1 MDELVTLWR
10 AQVVVS
16 YGLSFSKDDFWEVIK
31 LACWQNEY
39 NPIFDYLK
47 PLKWDGRDRFGE
59 LARRMGQT
67 DPLAETLLRKF
78 FISAVVRPMEW
89 MNHHPSVN
97 WKVDTCLIL
106 KGRQGYR
113 KSSFSRALVPHPH
126 LFSDSLPNIQLKPKD
141 ASLHM
146 LGRWIIEQAE
156 FEGHVQRSSIEAMKA
171 FITRESED
179 FRKHYGRAETHT
191 RRPSVLVG
199 TTNSDQFLND
209 PTGDRRF
216 WVIELPKEKKIDL
229 AWVLSNRDQLWAQA
243 VAAYAA
249 GEQWWLTDDED
260 VLNSQRNDRYRR
272 LESYKELVD
281 EFLMTEPTI
290 PSSETILTLRANS
303 DLRCALFHSS
313 HWRKR

>member
-1 MDELVTLWR
+1 M
-10 AQVVVS
+10 
-16 YGLSFSKDDFWEVIK
+16 
-31 LACWQNEY
+31 
-39 NPIFDYLK
+39 
-47 PLKWDGRDRFGE
+47 
-59 LARRMGQT
+59 
-67 DPLAETLLRKF
+67 
-78 FISAVVRPMEW
+78 
-89 MNHHPSVN
+89 
-97 WKVDTCLIL
+97 
-106 KGRQGYR
+106 
-113 KSSFSRALVPHPH
+113 PHPH
-126 LFSDSLPNIQLKPKD
+126 LFSDSLPNIQLTPKD

-179 FRKHYGRAETHT
+179 FRKHYGRTETHT

-216 WVIELPKEKKIDL
+216 WVIELPKGQKIDL
-229 AWVLSNRDQLWAQA
+229 AWVLKNRDQLWAQA
-243 VAAYAA
+243 VAAYNA
-249 GEQWWLTDDED
+249 GDQWWLTDAED

-290 PSSETILTLRANS
+290 PQLGDHTNYEGKFGFTMRSLSQFALEKKMIEVTPALLSKISTYVGQLGWERTRAMVGKS
-303 DLRCALFHSS
+303 RMWCY
-313 HWRKR
+313 RKQMNTDA